1 MWLMGEPGK
10 CSYLARQWQTAA
22 VFANR
27 DYEPQAI
34 QRDAEISRAL
44 EQDSCTL
51 QLFKD
56 QVIFESNEV
65 LTGTCRPYTVFTPYK
80 NAWLKNWT
88 VSFKLPHSALP
99 ASA

>member
-1 MWLMGEPGK
+1 
-10 CSYLARQWQTAA
+10 LARQWQTAA

-80 NAWLKNWT
+80 NAWLKKLD
-88 VSFKLPHSALP
+88 SFFLQKLPHSALP